1 MATGSAS
8 QKKSDI
14 TSLDQ
19 IRIDMARDYHAD
31 ENDHLNML
39 IEKIER
45 SHQDKTRT
53 TATAT
58 ELVHNVRANRRRFG
72 GLDSFL
78 NEYGLTTTE
87 GIALM
92 CLAEALLRI
101 PDRETA
107 DLLIKDKIGS
117 ADWDEHVGKGSD
129 LFVNAST
136 WALMLTGKVIGGADQ
151 DKDEI
156 SASNVLQKLVKKAG
170 EPVVRQAMLHAM
182 KILGHQFVIGRTITE
197 AMKTARPQENLG
209 YRYSYDMLGEA
220 ARTAKDAERYFD
232 AYKDAIHA
240 IGKTVQ
246 GYDEDASPITS
257 AGISVK
263 LSALH
268 PRYIVSQ
275 ADKTLPVLIERLLE
289 LAELCK
295 NYNIGLTVDAEEAHR
310 LDISLQIIEAV
321 RMNPKLNGWNG
332 FGLAVQAYQKR
343 AWKTIDWLAELART
357 SRHSIMVRLVKGAY
371 WDTEVKYAQER
382 GLEDYPVFTR
392 KNATDVSYLACAQK
406 LMDQR
411 DLFYPQFA
419 THNAHTVASII
430 TMARGQ
436 DSGFEFQRL
445 HGMGEPLYH
454 QLVGQEGDANKYPVR
469 VYAPVGSHE
478 DLLPYLVRRL
488 LENGANSSFVN
499 RLQDDRVPVEEMVT
513 DPIEYI
519 AALDNKRHPK
529 INLPV
534 DMYGFGTEFHRAN
547 SKGIELLDTAVS
559 EPLEDEIQSYATKNW
574 EAGAQFKTNKSA
586 GQAVINPSDTA
597 DSVGHY
603 YSPDEQQIE
612 KILDTC
618 EESFRS
624 WSKTPAQDRAYY
636 LDVAADLMEEQMV
649 ELMALCVREAG
660 KTIPDALAEVRE
672 AIDFCRYYAVRGR
685 QDFGS
690 DLVLPGPTGERNT
703 LGMTGRGTFLCISPW
718 NFPLAI
724 FAGQVAAALMAG
736 NCVIAKPAEQTPLIG
751 QMCVD
756 ILHQA
761 GIPKDVLHLVPIRGR
776 IAGELLVPDPRV
788 TGVCFTGSTE
798 TAHIIN
804 KTLAERGGA
813 IAPLIAET
821 GGQNAMIVDN
831 SALPEQVIDDI
842 LISGFQSAGQRC
854 SALRILYVQDGIAD
868 NIIEMLNGA
877 AQELV
882 LADPAYLSTDVGPV
896 IDQPSLQT
904 LKNHAEELDKIGKC
918 VAIAPMPDG
927 LDNKGFYFAPR
938 AYEIENT
945 DILEREVF
953 GPIVHIVRFKGSEL
967 GKVMDDING
976 KGYGLTLGIHSRIDH
991 TIDTTLSKARVGNCY
1006 VNRSMIGAV
1015 VGVQPF
1021 GGMGLSGTGPKA
1033 GGPHYLHRFATEKT
1047 ITINTTASG
1056 GNTTLVSLSED

>member
-1 MATGSAS
+1 MAGSAS
-8 QKKSDI
+8 KKTTDI
-14 TSLDQ
+14 TDLDQ
-19 IRIDMARDYHAD
+19 LRMDLALDYHAD
-31 ENDHLNML
+31 ENAHLDML
-39 IEKIER
+39 LDEINASGPDKI
-45 SHQDKTRT
+45 RT
-53 TATAT
+53 EATAT

-92 CLAEALLRI
+92 CLSEALLRI

-107 DLLIKDKIGS
+107 DLLIKDKIGT

-136 WALMLTGKVIGGADQ
+136 WALMLTGKVIGDAKT
-151 DKDEI
+151 DKVDV
-156 SASNVLQKLVKKAG
+156 SPSNVLSKIVKKVG

-182 KILGHQFVIGRTITE
+182 KILGHQFVIGRTIEE
-197 AMKTARPQENLG
+197 AMKTARPQEKLG

-220 ARTAKDAERYFD
+220 ARTAEDAERYFK
-232 AYKDAIHA
+232 AYVDAIDA

-246 GYDEDASPITS
+246 GYEEDANPVTS

-275 ADKTLPVLIERLLE
+275 AENTVPVLVDRLLH
-289 LAELCK
+289 LAEMCK
-295 NYNIGLTVDAEEAHR
+295 GYNIGLTVDAEEAHR

-321 RMNPKLNGWNG
+321 RMNPKLKGWNG

-343 AWKTIDWLAELART
+343 AWKVVDWLAELART
-357 SRHSIMVRLVKGAY
+357 SGHSIMVRLVKGAY
-371 WDTEVKYAQER
+371 WDTEIKYAQER
-382 GLEDYPVFTR
+382 GLKDYPVFTR
-392 KNATDVSYLACAQK
+392 KSSTDVSYLACAQK
-406 LMDQR
+406 MMAQR

-430 TMARGQ
+430 SMAGAQ
-436 DSGFEFQRL
+436 KAGFEFQRL

-454 QLVGQEGDANKYPVR
+454 QLVGQEGENGKFPIR

-499 RLQDDRVPVEEMVT
+499 RLQDDRVPVEEMVQ
-513 DPIEYI
+513 DPITYI
-519 AALDNKRHPK
+519 ENLKDKRHPK
-529 INLPV
+529 IPLPV
-534 DMYGFGTEFHRAN
+534 NMYGKGTDFYRAN
-547 SKGIELLDTAVS
+547 SMGIELLDTAVS
-559 EPLEDEIQSYATKNW
+559 TPLEQEILSYAAKNW
-574 EAGAQFKTNKSA
+574 DAGLQFKSKDVPGVPVT
-586 GQAVINPSDTA
+586 NPSNTKDI
-597 DSVGHY
+597 VGHY
-603 YSPDEQQIE
+603 YSPEKQQIE
-612 KILDTC
+612 EILDTV
-618 EESFRS
+618 EENFIK
-624 WSKTPAQDRAYY
+624 WSKTPAQERAHC
-636 LDVAADLMEEQMV
+636 LDKAADIMEERMV
-649 ELMALCVREAG
+649 EIMALCVREAG

-690 DLVLPGPTGERNT
+690 DLILPGPTGEQNT

-718 NFPLAI
+718 NFPFAI

-736 NCVIAKPAEQTPLIG
+736 NCVIAKPAEQTPLVG
-751 QMCVD
+751 QLCVD
-756 ILHQA
+756 ILHEA
-761 GIPKDVLHLVPIRGR
+761 GIPEDVLHLVPVRGR
-776 IAGELLVPDPRV
+776 VAGELLVPDHRI

-804 KTLAERGGA
+804 QTLAERGGA

-831 SALPEQVIDDI
+831 SALPEQVVDDI

-854 SALRILYVQDGIAD
+854 SALRILYLQDGIAD
-868 NIIEMLNGA
+868 RIIKMLSGA
-877 AQELV
+877 AQELITG
-882 LADPAYLSTDVGPV
+882 DPVYLSTDVGPV

-904 LKNHAEELDKIGKC
+904 LKAHAEKLDKVGKC
-918 VAIAPMPDG
+918 VAKAPMPSG
-927 LDNKGFYFAPR
+927 LENKGHFFAPR
-938 AYEIENT
+938 AYEIEST
-945 DILEREVF
+945 AMLEREVF
-953 GPIVHIVRFKGSEL
+953 GPIVHIVRYKGKEID
-967 GKVMDDING
+967 KVMDDINS

-991 TIDTTLSKARVGNCY
+991 TIDKILSKARVGNCY

-1033 GGPHYLHRFATEKT
+1033 GGPHYLPRFATEKT
-1047 ITINTTASG
+1047 VTVNTTASG
-1056 GNTTLVSLSED
+1056 GNTTLVSLAETD